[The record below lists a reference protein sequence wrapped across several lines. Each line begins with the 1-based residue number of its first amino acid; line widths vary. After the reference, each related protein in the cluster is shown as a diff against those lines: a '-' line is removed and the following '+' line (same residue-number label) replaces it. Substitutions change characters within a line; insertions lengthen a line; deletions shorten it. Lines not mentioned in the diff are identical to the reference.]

1 MARAAVTRPEC
12 FVTTLTGVGQSL
24 QMSLHVI
31 LHILKLIPTS
41 IPNFPT
47 VSTGV
52 VTIVSS
58 DDILSDLLINLLSVG
73 DGRVIGHCYR

>member
-1 MARAAVTRPEC
+1 MTRPEC
-12 FVTTLTGVGQSL
+12 FVTALTGVGQYLDVSFD
-24 QMSLHVI
+24 M
-31 LHILKLIPTS
+31 IPYMVDFFV
-41 IPNFPT
+41 PNFPT

-73 DGRVIGHCYR
+73 DGRVIGHCYG